1 MIIKD
6 KKQSIQIKNPKILY
20 VDAYNEY
27 LNPTEKHYLTVIKN
41 LGATFYGPGFSTKN
55 ELELGLRKFIE
66 LNGGFDI
73 IITTLFSYKDK
84 LFLDSKKIF
93 SNYVKNRYSFHTYE
107 EFCLIKDIKDA
118 IFEIKDIKIIYRFGF
133 DYYNVENSFLEKLE
147 KNNIYIITT
156 GKQFIKQIEN
166 KSLLSEKFAQNL
178 NNNFYDFVH
187 RYDSNIISFYHTIGE
202 DEFKYNNLQNRK
214 YDFSIQGVL
223 YDDRKKALKAV
234 KDYNYKLPLRF
245 HNSVYSLLNKV
256 GFPIYSNYIF
266 MNLYQL
272 LFKYNIFQ
280 SKLSFTDGSQVDVF
294 VRKFLEIPANRTV
307 LVSKPTEWFEA
318 IGFKDKINFISIE
331 KTSDL
336 IDILNYWLKNTQD
349 LQTIADN
356 GQKLIYE
363 NHSVGARTIQ
373 LKNALQ
379 KIVDNEYCGSY
390 WEDGIFNVVNKS

>member
-73 IITTLFSYKDK
+73 IITTLFSYEDN
-84 LFLDSKKIF
+84 LFLDSKKTFI
-93 SNYVKNRYSFHTYE
+93 SYIKNRYSFHTYE
-107 EFCLIKDIKDA
+107 EFCLIKNIRDA

-187 RYDSNIISFYHTIGE
+187 RYDSNIISFYHIIGE
-202 DEFKYNNLQNRK
+202 DEFKYNNIENRK
-214 YDFSIQGVL
+214 YDFSVQGIL
-223 YDDRKKALKAV
+223 YDNRKKILKQI
-234 KDYNYKLPLRF
+234 KKYNYTLPVRW
-245 HNSVYSLLNKV
+245 HNTFYSLLSRA

-280 SKLSFTDGSQVDVF
+280 SKLSFTDGSQADVF
-294 VRKFLEIPANRTV
+294 VRKFLEIPASRTV

-318 IGFKDKINFISIE
+318 IGFKDKINFISIK
-331 KTSDL
+331 KTSDVL
-336 IDILNYWLKNTQD
+336 DILNYWLKNTQD

-373 LKNALQ
+373 LKNSFQ
-379 KIVDNEYCGSY
+379 KIVDNEYFGSY